1 MNLAFWG
8 TPDLTIKYLDAL
20 NNAGYKPSVIITN
33 PDRPKGRGHELSAPP
48 AKEWALKHGV
58 PVLQPE
64 KLDEDFF
71 LHLESYF
78 LDISVVVAYGKII
91 PEKFIELPKHKTLNV
106 HYSLL
111 PHLRGASPTESAIL
125 LGDKETGSAIQ
136 IMKQKLDSGPI
147 IAVQKTEIGEDETT
161 TELRGRLTDIG
172 AGLLVQILPEYLSGN
187 LTGTVQD
194 ESMVT
199 HSGKIKKEDGLLDLS
214 GDPIANYRKY
224 RAYIEWPRTYFFT
237 KDNKRVI
244 ITKAH
249 MGDGLFIIDKVL
261 PEGKKEIGFKEF
273 ESNQKQKTA

>member
-20 NNAGYKPSVIITN
+20 NNAGYTPSVIITN

-71 LHLESYF
+71 LHLESYL
-78 LDISVVVAYGKII
+78 LDISIVVAYGKII

-194 ESMVT
+194 ESLAT

>member
-33 PDRPKGRGHELSAPP
+33 PDRPKGRGYELSAPP

-71 LHLESYF
+71 VHLESYL
-78 LDISVVVAYGKII
+78 LDISIVVAYGKII

-194 ESMVT
+194 EALVT

-249 MGDGLFIIDKVL
+249 MGDGLFIIDKIL
-261 PEGKKEIGFKEF
+261 PEGKKEIDFKEF